1 MNGAL
6 LASNPNKGKQSGADK
21 AGKGAAVKGAGGSK
35 ASGSA
40 AKPPK
45 DPLTVEETAQLR
57 AAFTAFD
64 TDGSGE
70 IDAEEIVEALT
81 AVKVKVTPEQA
92 ALLIADVDEDG
103 NGKKEEI
110 GKRKIQVAKKKKQ
123 KKNGGARIGF
133 LSSLNLVDAHG
144 LPCELP

>member
-6 LASNPNKGKQSGADK
+6 LASNPNKGKQNGADK
-21 AGKGAAVKGAGGSK
+21 AAAKGASAAKGAGASK
-35 ASGSA
+35 AN
-40 AKPPK
+40 AKPPHA
-45 DPLTVEETAQLR
+45 PLTVEETAQLR

-103 NGKKEEI
+103 NGE
-110 GKRKIQVAKKKKQ
+110 
-123 KKNGGARIGF
+123 
-133 LSSLNLVDAHG
+133 S
-144 LPCELP
+144 